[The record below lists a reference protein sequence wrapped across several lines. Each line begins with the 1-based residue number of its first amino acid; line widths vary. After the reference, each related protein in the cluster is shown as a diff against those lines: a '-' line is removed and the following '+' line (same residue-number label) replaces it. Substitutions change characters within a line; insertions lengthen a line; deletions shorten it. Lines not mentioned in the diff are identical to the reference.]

1 MKFAD
6 SVIVSMVCP
15 ICGEEHTVEVSEY
28 AFYQWE
34 DGALIQNVMP
44 TLSATEREQLIT
56 NICPSCQILMYGSD
70 EEEDEGDDITACMQD
85 SLTSTGQ
92 WW

>member
-1 MKFAD
+1 MRFVD
-6 SVIVSMVCP
+6 SAIVSMVCP
-15 ICGEEHTVEVSEY
+15 ICGKEHSVEVSEH
-28 AFYQWE
+28 AFDEWQS
-34 DGALIQNVMP
+34 GALIQNVMP

-56 NICPSCQILMYGSD
+56 DICPSCQILMYGSD

-85 SLTSTGQ
+85 SLAFTGQ